1 ICFVDW
7 SVYYFFFQ
15 AEDGIRDRNVT
26 GVQTCALPISLG
38 AVSGLDVS
46 PLGLDEDVG
55 VRLSMVGALVEDDDV
70 RTFTRGTDPD
80 SELRS
85 AVGWRVLVLPYK
97 RLFDVLPNALF
108 GGVVNELPGEEVGHL
123 PVSDPAHG
131 LNGRSSD
138 RWHGVHDCF
147 LPPDVSPVRNSTAF
161 R

>member
-97 RLFDVLPNALF
+97 RIFDVMPNVLF
-108 GGVVNELPGEEVGHL
+108 GGGVTELAGLTDVITPIYA
-123 PVSDPAHG
+123 PA
-131 LNGRSSD
+131 RSMS
-138 RWHGVHDCF
+138 
-147 LPPDVSPVRNSTAF
+147 
-161 R
+161 